1 MVASNVTN
9 QEIFL
14 MAQVKELTLR
24 FRNPPDAAQNN
35 IRIRPAGTAAVY
47 DTPVDTLP
55 APVADADGFSR
66 IPLANIPQAAGL
78 EGQFDIHVTALDTA
92 GNESDFLEIDNQ
104 TFDIS
109 PPAAPTDGSL
119 E

>member
-1 MVASNVTN
+1 
-9 QEIFL
+9 
-14 MAQVKELTLR
+14 MAQIKELTLR
-24 FRNPPDAAQNN
+24 FRNPPDAVQNN
-35 IRIRPAGTAAVY
+35 IRIRPANTPAEY
-47 DTPVDTLP
+47 DSPVDTLTSP
-55 APVADADGFSR
+55 APSTDGFTR
-66 IPLANIPQAAGL
+66 IPLADIPQAAGL
-78 EGQFDIHVTALDTA
+78 EGQFDIHVTALDSA